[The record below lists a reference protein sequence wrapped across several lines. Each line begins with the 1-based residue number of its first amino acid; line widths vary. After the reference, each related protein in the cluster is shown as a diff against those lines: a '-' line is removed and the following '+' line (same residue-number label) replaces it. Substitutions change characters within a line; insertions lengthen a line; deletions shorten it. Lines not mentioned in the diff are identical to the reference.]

1 MELCE
6 KLKLIRKMNGLT
18 LEQVCT
24 QLGGIVTKQAISKY
38 EKGMM
43 RPSQA
48 VLEALLKVYHVSYN
62 SLEFQT
68 KIDVSQWH
76 FRRPESMSFQ
86 QEEALKGEIK
96 FHLGYYL
103 SVESLLVAQIPFS
116 NPLKENVDCN
126 NENIEHL
133 AQLLR
138 EIWKLGNDSL
148 SSVCRILELH
158 GIKVLEMEWNE
169 SIDGLCGW
177 ANDEIPFIILR
188 KDVTTERKRFTA
200 LHELAHLLFPSLEKN
215 DPRTRERLCHRFA
228 SSLLMPLNIIEV
240 YIGKKR
246 QKLAMDELISLRNSY
261 GMSIAAIVHRLKD
274 LAVITEEYY
283 NYIFDYYI
291 NKNKMET
298 GWGKYPLSDEAS
310 RYERLLQRA
319 LSEGLLTPEEISER
333 TGNQLCKKIDQIE
346 WL

>member
-126 NENIEHL
+126 SENIEHL

-228 SSLLMPLNIIEV
+228 SSLLMPLNIIEA

-246 QKLAMDELISLRNSY
+246 QKLAMNELVSLRNSY
-261 GMSIAAIVHRLKD
+261 GISIAAIVHRLKD
-274 LAVITEEYY
+274 LTVITEEYY
-283 NYIFDYYI
+283 NYIFDSYI

-298 GWGKYPLSDEAS
+298 GWGKYPLSDEAN

-319 LSEGLLTPEEISER
+319 LSEGLLTPEDISDKIK
-333 TGNQLCKKIDQIE
+333 NQLYKKINRIK

>member
-1 MELCE
+1 MELSE

-18 LEQVCT
+18 LEQVSI

-48 VLEALLKVYHVSYN
+48 ILEALLKVYNISYN
-62 SLEFQT
+62 SLEYQKT
-68 KIDVSQWH
+68 IDVNKWH
-76 FRRPESMSFQ
+76 FRRPECMSFR
-86 QEEALKGEIK
+86 QEKALKSEIK
-96 FHLGYYL
+96 FQLGFYL
-103 SVESLLVAQIPFS
+103 AIESLLAAQIPFS
-116 NPLKENVDCN
+116 NPFKGNEDCS
-126 NENIEHL
+126 NENMEHN

-138 EIWKLGNDSL
+138 DVWKLGNDSL

-169 SIDGLCGW
+169 SVDGLCGW
-177 ANDEIPFIILR
+177 ANDETPFIILR
-188 KDVTTERKRFTA
+188 KNVTTERKRFTA

-215 DPRTRERLCHRFA
+215 DSRTKERLCHRFA
-228 SSLLMPLNIIEV
+228 SSVLMPLNIIEA

-274 LAVITEEYY
+274 LTVITEEYY

-298 GWGKYPLSDEAS
+298 GWGKYPLSDEAC

-319 LSEGLLTPEEISER
+319 LSEGLLSPEEISDR
-333 TGNQLCKKIDQIE
+333 TGNQLCNKINHIE

>member
-1 MELCE
+1 MELSE

-18 LEQVCT
+18 LEQVSS

-48 VLEALLKVYHVSYN
+48 VLEALLKIYNVSYN
-62 SLEFQT
+62 SLEYQ
-68 KIDVSQWH
+68 KNIDVNKWH
-76 FRRPESMSFQ
+76 FRRPEGMSFQ
-86 QEEALKGEIK
+86 QEEALKSEIR

-103 SVESLLVAQIPFS
+103 AIESLLAAQIPFS
-116 NPLKENVDCN
+116 NPIKENENYN
-126 NENIEHL
+126 NENIEHN
-133 AQLLR
+133 AQFLR
-138 EIWKLGNDSL
+138 EVWKLGNDSL

-215 DPRTRERLCHRFA
+215 DPRTREKLCHRFA
-228 SSLLMPLNIIEV
+228 SSLLMPLNIIEA

-246 QKLAMDELISLRNSY
+246 QRLAMDELVSLRNSY
-261 GMSIAAIVHRLKD
+261 GISIAAIVHRLKD
-274 LAVITEEYY
+274 LTVITEDYY

-298 GWGKYPLSDEAS
+298 GWGKYPLSDEAN

-319 LSEGLLTPEEISER
+319 LSEGLLTPEEISDR
-333 TGNQLCKKIDQIE
+333 IKNQLCKKINRIK